1 MPILSTLRR
10 NLTASTCYVLLL
22 FVAIVFTVLHSASH
36 AQPLPNN
43 EAQSVE
49 DAVPAKRRVGETTL
63 SLLQTQAAGSMAG
76 PALPM
81 LGPTAN
87 LSWQRYLE
95 SYKYPIPENFTRRLE
110 EVRNR

>member
-1 MPILSTLRR
+1 MPTLSIQRR
-10 NLTASTCYVLLL
+10 HLMTSTCYVLLL
-22 FVAIVFTVLHSASH
+22 FLVVFTALHATSY
-36 AQPLPNN
+36 AQPLQNN
-43 EAQSVE
+43 LTQITE
-49 DAVPAKRRVGETTL
+49 DDAPAKRRVGETTT
-63 SLLQTQAAGSMAG
+63 SLLHTQVAGSMAG

-95 SYKYPIPENFTRRLE
+95 SYKHPIPENFTRRLE